1 MEMHKAEDFYDEN
14 LKALWG
20 YVSDKLTVPVE
31 QLSRENIKEKF
42 AELGIDGSVIDKFI
56 EALDECEFQR
66 YAPGDEQGNMSL
78 TYDAAVK
85 AITDIEEAMRNQR
98 NNTSKKANAKSF
110 LLLFAIV
117 IALSAIALRASANT
131 LDMAAKAY
139 NKANYAEAIRIYK
152 QLIKQKPSAILYYNL
167 GNAYYRNNEVTQA
180 IIAYERSLKL
190 VPSDED
196 ARYNLQL
203 AQSKTIDRLSPES
216 DLFLTRW
223 LHAIVYSFSIDTWA
237 IISLLVLLCSLSFML
252 LYFLAVDVKRR
263 KIGFFSALSFL
274 LLFIFSFSFAK
285 IQQNEKRNTNQAV
298 IVASIATVKATPDA
312 KGENA
317 VTLHEGTKVDIV
329 DSSISGWKGIRLPD
343 NTTGW
348 IPTNQLEEI

>member
-1 MEMHKAEDFYDEN
+1 M
-14 LKALWG
+14 
-20 YVSDKLTVPVE
+20 
-31 QLSRENIKEKF
+31 
-42 AELGIDGSVIDKFI
+42 
-56 EALDECEFQR
+56 
-66 YAPGDEQGNMSL
+66 
-78 TYDAAVK
+78 
-85 AITDIEEAMRNQR
+85 
-98 NNTSKKANAKSF
+98 
-110 LLLFAIV
+110 
-117 IALSAIALRASANT
+117 
-131 LDMAAKAY
+131 
-139 NKANYAEAIRIYK
+139 
-152 QLIKQKPSAILYYNL
+152 

-298 IVASIATVKATPDA
+298 IVASIATVKVTPDA